1 MSYKCKQCSKCYA
14 TRQSRWKHQQRCRGA
29 DLEQEP
35 KGMVGDYRQSDYQIF
50 RSGES
55 ADGSTNAKARKL
67 EDAVVNEDD
76 DDIPYFDGD
85 EFSGKIPK
93 SRETLNRMM
102 KMLKIP
108 EERWERIATGVL
120 EEEQAKRDSSS
131 SLSSSSEEEEWQ
143 FPEKARDLSDVEMTP
158 PIEVSSSGEVTS
170 RFEDGDPFEDLDV
183 KKLWNRFKVLHHQ
196 LLRDKKRENTNK
208 LISILDTLLRRDLID
223 LAGYKKA
230 YNKVIADQRECT
242 K

>member
-14 TRQSRWKHQQRCRGA
+14 TRQSRWKHQQHCRGA
-29 DLEQEP
+29 DLEQEA
-35 KGMVGDYRQSDYQIF
+35 KGMVDNYRKSDYQTF
-50 RSGES
+50 CGDES
-55 ADGSTNAKARKL
+55 ADGSTNAKSRKL
-67 EDAVVNEDD
+67 VNEIVNEDD

-85 EFSGKIPK
+85 EFSGKITK

-120 EEEQAKRDSSS
+120 EEERAERDAS
-131 SLSSSSEEEEWQ
+131 SLTSEEELP
-143 FPEKARDLSDVEMTP
+143 FPEKARDLSDIEMTP
-158 PIEVSSSGEVTS
+158 PVEFSSSGDVTS

-183 KKLWNRFKVLHHQ
+183 KNLWNRFKVLHHQ

-230 YNKVIADQRECT
+230 FDKVMADQRECT
-242 K
+242 Q